1 MAKKETSNPY
11 QDIMQMFDP
20 ANLSKAFDP
29 AALMKQFGASAGA
42 LDPQDTLKK
51 SKSQFEAMAK
61 ANEAAAQSY
70 RDLLEKQMKIFQDL
84 TTEAVEQA
92 KTGPSQDVSA
102 TYQQA
107 VNRALEIMTEMSEA
121 ARDANTQAY
130 AAIKEQVDEA
140 MKGLKS

>member
-84 TTEAVEQA
+84 TTEGQE
-92 KTGPSQDVSA
+92 
-102 TYQQA
+102 
-107 VNRALEIMTEMSEA
+107 E
-121 ARDANTQAY
+121 
-130 AAIKEQVDEA
+130 
-140 MKGLKS
+140 